1 MLNTSSELKTS
12 KGKENDLLE
21 FMVNPRKRYVVFE
34 EKDDSLLDSFKNS
47 QSFKPSTRFT
57 INRNRTN

>member
-34 EKDDSLLDSFKNS
+34 EK
-47 QSFKPSTRFT
+47 
-57 INRNRTN
+57 